1 MGRPVAV
8 AGPVSNPTL
17 LDRRRI
23 ELADH
28 VPSQPYHEAV
38 KLHDV
43 TAAAALIERARE
55 DASARARAALSTAI
69 AEMGRKGYDVR
80 GAALLTSQA
89 RALPP
94 FGAILMSHPLLHT
107 AEGELFR
114 CALARACEHHRLS
127 VGQDPARNVYDH
139 VGRSLSLTPA
149 ALRTR
154 VAAIGRSVGPP
165 WTADQK
171 TAFLAGWCLL
181 AS

>member
-1 MGRPVAV
+1 VLVAV
-8 AGPVSNPTL
+8 AGPVSNPQL
-17 LDRRRI
+17 LYRRRI

-28 VPSQPYHEAV
+28 LPSQPYHEAV
-38 KLHDV
+38 KLHDL

-89 RALPP
+89 RALPSL
-94 FGAILMSHPLLHT
+94 GAILMSHPLLHT

-114 CALARACEHHRLS
+114 SALARACEHHRLS
-127 VGQDPARNVYDH
+127 VGQYPAGNVYDR

-154 VAAIGRSVGPP
+154 VAAIGRSVGRP